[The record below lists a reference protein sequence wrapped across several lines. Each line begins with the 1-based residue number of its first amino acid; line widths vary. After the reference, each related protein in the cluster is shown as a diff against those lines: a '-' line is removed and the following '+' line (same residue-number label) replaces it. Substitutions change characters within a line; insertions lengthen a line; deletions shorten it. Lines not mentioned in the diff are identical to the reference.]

1 MDRCGRTSVLVDGAV
16 PASIS
21 DCHNDL
27 ITCSTSKRIGFNP
40 EHVILTN
47 RLTEVLKSAGILPQS
62 KYTATSTS
70 AVQYR
75 LSSENGMRE

>member
-1 MDRCGRTSVLVDGAV
+1 MQESLILAGLQR

-21 DCHNDL
+21 DCRNDL
-27 ITCSTSKRIGFNP
+27 ITCSTGKCFKSNP

-47 RLTEVLKSAGILPQS
+47 RFTQVLKSDAILPRS
-62 KYTATSTS
+62 YYTGSSTS
-70 AVQYR
+70 AEQHR